1 MITMQIVAAL
11 ISCALLYFTINMD
24 LFVDL
29 MKRFDNKDG
38 KEYLREAYDAQV
50 DGDEG
55 KEQ

>member
-29 MKRFDNKDG
+29 MKRFDNKDD
-38 KEYLREAYDAQV
+38 KDKR
-50 DGDEG
+50 
-55 KEQ
+55 